1 MSDIKKHLGGDECTD
16 LEMQDRLANLQE
28 WSEDIAQSLA
38 SQEGIELTAAHVSV
52 LKFLRK
58 YYVENGTPEHARTLT
73 EALEKQFAQDGG
85 LKYLY
90 RLFPNG
96 PVNEGC
102 RIAGI
107 PGPGDSVDRSF
118 GSVQ

>member
-1 MSDIKKHLGGDECTD
+1 MSDIKKHLGGIESTD
-16 LEMQDRLANLQE
+16 LEMQGRSAELEE
-28 WSEDIAQSLA
+28 WSEDIANALA
-38 SQEGIELTAAHVSV
+38 SQEGMELTPAHMEV

-58 YYVENGTPEHARTLT
+58 YYVENGTPEHARKLT
-73 EALEKQFAQDGG
+73 VALERQFERQGG

-90 RLFPNG
+90 QLFPNG